1 MTKAMVIKTYGDP
14 EIAGAIVDGMTRR
27 VYSLDEGQ
35 LAAVKAEL
43 VRYKDMHELRVY
55 GDQKRLRNAR
65 KELARKYSIKR
76 HGRVY
81 DAFMGVYGLFV
92 LSVVTAATRLSE
104 WNRK

>member
-1 MTKAMVIKTYGDP
+1 MSRALVVTTFGDP
-14 EIAGAIVDGMTRR
+14 EIAGPLVEGVTRR
-27 VYSLDEGQ
+27 VIRLDEGQ

-55 GDQKRLRNAR
+55 GDQRRLRNAR

-81 DAFMGVYGLFV
+81 DTFMGLYGLFV
-92 LSVVTAATRLSE
+92 LGVAAAAERLDA
-104 WNRK
+104 WNRR

>member
-1 MTKAMVIKTYGDP
+1 MSRALVVTTYGDP
-14 EIAGAIVDGMTRR
+14 EIAGPLVEGVTRR
-27 VYSLDEGQ
+27 VIRLDEGQ

-65 KELARKYSIKR
+65 KELARKYSVKR
-76 HGRVY
+76 HGRLY
-81 DAFMGVYGLFV
+81 DTILGVYGLFV